1 MKTKNLGS
9 GCPTKFKHTG
19 LFSPFRIQSL
29 HHLLLT
35 TIRARGQF
43 QASQTQDPHCGRIT
57 VLLPCACCGSTHSDL
72 CSPGASSALPTKMTK
87 LSPNTANAPRGQSHS
102 GENLSTQTGSCNF
115 TYLTLVHVQEEGEK
129 GRCFRA
135 QGSYQKSFPAC
146 ASPPRM

>member
-9 GCPTKFKHTG
+9 GCPHQVQTHWSVLPFQDSK
-19 LFSPFRIQSL
+19 SPSSFINNNKSKRPIPGISDSRPTL
-29 HHLLLT
+29 W
-35 TIRARGQF
+35 A
-43 QASQTQDPHCGRIT
+43 IT

-72 CSPGASSALPTKMTK
+72 CSPGASRALPTKMTK

-102 GENLSTQTGSCNF
+102 GENLSTQTGPCNF
-115 TYLTLVHVQEEGEK
+115 TYLTLVHIQEEGEK
-129 GRCFRA
+129 GRCFRE